1 MSFKKRVLLAAAV
14 VIILLVGVGIMTAA
28 FVGGTY
34 SMAYL
39 IMAIRANEVLNAWR
53 YGLFTVLCFT
63 WFAVLFAKLLR
74 EALKD

>member
-1 MSFKKRVLLAAAV
+1 MSFKKRVLLVAAV
-14 VIILLVGVGIMTAA
+14 VIIFLSGVGIMTAA

-53 YGLFTVLCFT
+53 YGLFAVICFT
-63 WFAVLFAKLLR
+63 WFGVLFAKVIR

>member
-1 MSFKKRVLLAAAV
+1 MSFKKRALVIAAV
-14 VIILLVGVGIMTAA
+14 VIVFLVGVGVMTAA

-53 YGLFTVLCFT
+53 YGLFTVICFT
-63 WFAVLFAKLLR
+63 WFGVMLAKTIKA
-74 EALKD
+74 ALKD

>member
-1 MSFKKRVLLAAAV
+1 MSFKKR
-14 VIILLVGVGIMTAA
+14 ILLVAAVIFIFLAGVGVMTAA

-53 YGLFTVLCFT
+53 YGLFTVICFT
-63 WFAVLFAKLLR
+63 WFGVLFAKVMK

>member
-1 MSFKKRVLLAAAV
+1 MSFKKRILMVAAV
-14 VIILLVGVGIMTAA
+14 VVIFLAGVGILTAA

-53 YGLFTVLCFT
+53 YGLFTVICFT
-63 WFAVLFAKLLR
+63 WFGVLFAKVIR